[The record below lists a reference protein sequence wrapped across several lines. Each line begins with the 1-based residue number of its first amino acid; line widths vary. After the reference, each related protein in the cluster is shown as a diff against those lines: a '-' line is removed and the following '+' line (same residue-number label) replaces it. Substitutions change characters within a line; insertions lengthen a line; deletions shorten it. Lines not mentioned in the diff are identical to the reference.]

1 MMNDVSVEKTALN
14 QSENILD
21 NSEKIE
27 EEMKESSNINSTEI
41 EDVVSIKK
49 ETTITNSTVDISKN
63 EKDGNDCNYWWLVA
77 QPEDRI
83 KDGKEIK
90 GWSFNNIGDGDTVDF
105 DSKSYVRREDTKIT
119 FERNKKY
126 FAQLHENDKFIGFEV
141 GSVQSIVALGVCIE
155 NNLKKDVA
163 VFKKEK
169 TLKVPIKRIEF
180 EKCNKLKDMSF
191 LKNPQGTLFP
201 LSKVEYKFIMS
212 IICGKNPDIQ
222 NESVSNPDTRDTL
235 IEDNNNE
242 TEKLTKNL
250 ILYGPPGTG
259 KTFDTVTYA
268 VAICMRKTKEEL
280 EELNEFKD
288 TSGKVD
294 HAKIFD
300 KYEELRKKGRIKFIT
315 FHQSY
320 GYEEFI
326 EGIKPKLEID
336 NKTELQYEIKDG
348 SFKAFC
354 KKANPSCICKNSTDS
369 VNTDRQSELEPYVFI
384 IDEINRGNIS
394 KIFGELITLI
404 EPNKRLGAKE
414 TRWATLPYSGDDF
427 SVPNNVYILGT
438 MNTADRSLAL
448 MDTALRRRFNF
459 IEMIPD
465 YKVLN
470 ENITIDGQDLKLQL
484 MLQTINNRIECLYD
498 KEHTIGHGYFIKL
511 NKQENQ
517 TKDILKEIFKEKVI
531 PLLQEYFYDD
541 YSKIQLV
548 LGDNQKD
555 INNRFIKNEPYDVS
569 ALFGTGL
576 EIDKQDQYELNNE
589 AFDDINR
596 YIGIYAVKKTKNQTE
611 NNEQIPDA

>member
-1 MMNDVSVEKTALN
+1 MKIVDTNKNDYFWLVGASFNDHTVNMCDIFIKENRWENGYTDKYQDRVKEMKVGDKIVIKSSFTQKYDLPFNNHDRIVSVMRIKAIGTVTNNKNDGNNVDVQWEKIDKPRDWYGRGVY
-14 QSENILD
+14 QSTISKVTVKDEVLQELKEFIFNNGAENIERL
-21 NSEKIE
+21 E
-27 EEMKESSNINSTEI
+27 EYYKENDQKEVTKGEEGDETEIIMKETGQDQCSAQFE
-41 EDVVSIKK
+41 KF
-49 ETTITNSTVDISKN
+49 SKN
-63 EKDGNDCNYWWLVA
+63 
-77 QPEDRI
+77 
-83 KDGKEIK
+83 
-90 GWSFNNIGDGDTVDF
+90 T
-105 DSKSYVRREDTKIT
+105 
-119 FERNKKY
+119 
-126 FAQLHENDKFIGFEV
+126 
-141 GSVQSIVALGVCIE
+141 
-155 NNLKKDVA
+155 
-163 VFKKEK
+163 
-169 TLKVPIKRIEF
+169 
-180 EKCNKLKDMSF
+180 
-191 LKNPQGTLFP
+191 
-201 LSKVEYKFIMS
+201 
-212 IICGKNPDIQ
+212 
-222 NESVSNPDTRDTL
+222 
-235 IEDNNNE
+235 
-242 TEKLTKNL
+242 